1 MKTTRDLQKDKALF
15 WQPTILR
22 PMGSQDLTA
31 LHFPFLKELLPC
43 PAELKGSP
51 KACPPGGHYE
61 EGGHCL
67 LPCSRNPPHP

>member
-1 MKTTRDLQKDKALF
+1 MKATRDLQKDKALF

-31 LHFPFLKELLPC
+31 LHFPFLKGLLSC
-43 PAELKGSP
+43 LAELKGSP

-67 LPCSRNPPHP
+67 LLCSRNPPHP